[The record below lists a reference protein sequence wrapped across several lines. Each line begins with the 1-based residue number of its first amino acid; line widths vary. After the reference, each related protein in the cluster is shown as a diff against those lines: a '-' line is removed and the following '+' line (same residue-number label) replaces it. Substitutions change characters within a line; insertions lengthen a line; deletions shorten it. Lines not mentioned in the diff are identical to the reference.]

1 MHQRRPAVRLDQPL
15 RGEHRTMVLSRARRS
30 RRGRECD
37 CPRDHHLGRS
47 GELSDFP
54 PQSMN
59 KLPNH
64 TALKEWASAIAAMG
78 RGEQVILIR
87 KGGIAD
93 PKFGLEAERFYLFPT
108 NFHEGGSSS
117 ATVPITHWC
126 EVVKTWEIRDLD
138 ALLRLEPQVVFDRN
152 TLETRYRFRPDQ
164 AIHVIAV
171 RTFALP
177 RPATI
182 PLTERYE
189 GCRSWVSLD
198 EEIEIDDS

>member
-1 MHQRRPAVRLDQPL
+1 
-15 RGEHRTMVLSRARRS
+15 
-30 RRGRECD
+30 
-37 CPRDHHLGRS
+37 
-47 GELSDFP
+47 
-54 PQSMN
+54 MN

-93 PKFGLEAERFYLFPT
+93 PKFGLEATRFYLFPT
-108 NFHEGGSSS
+108 NFHESGAPASLP
-117 ATVPITHWC
+117 AIQITHWC
-126 EVVKTWEIRDLD
+126 EVVKSWEIRDLD
-138 ALLRLEPQVVFDRN
+138 ALLRLESQVVFDRN

-177 RPATI
+177 RPASV
-182 PLTERYE
+182 PMNDRYE

-198 EEIEIDDS
+198 EEIGIDDSKPVLNEAQLRAKIDAVAAALSR

>member
-1 MHQRRPAVRLDQPL
+1 
-15 RGEHRTMVLSRARRS
+15 
-30 RRGRECD
+30 
-37 CPRDHHLGRS
+37 
-47 GELSDFP
+47 
-54 PQSMN
+54 MN

-64 TALKEWASAIAAMG
+64 TALKEWASAIAALG
-78 RGEQVILIR
+78 RGEQIILIR

-108 NFHEGGSSS
+108 NFHDGGGQPPT
-117 ATVPITHWC
+117 AVPITHWC
-126 EVVKTWEIRDLD
+126 ETVKTWEVRDLD
-138 ALLRLEPQVVFDRN
+138 ALLRLEAQVVFDRN

-177 RPATI
+177 NAVSVPMND
-182 PLTERYE
+182 RYE

-198 EEIEIDDS
+198 EEIDIEGSRAVLSDAQLQSRIEEVSATLWS